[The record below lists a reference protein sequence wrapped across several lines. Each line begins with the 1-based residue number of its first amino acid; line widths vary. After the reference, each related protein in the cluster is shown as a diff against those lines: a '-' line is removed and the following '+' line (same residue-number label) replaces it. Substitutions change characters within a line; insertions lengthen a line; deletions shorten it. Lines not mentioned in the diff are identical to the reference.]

1 MNNQT
6 NINQASNSALQIAIG
21 GSNVAVQSIWQKGF
35 NSFKAILL

>member
-6 NINQASNSALQIAIG
+6 NANVGDNSALQIAVG
-21 GSNVAVQSIWQKGF
+21 GSNFAIQKIWQKGV